1 MKKSELMAWVKS
13 NNIDLKKYNI
23 VIGEKS
29 NVPYSVGCYEEAGT
43 WYLYEVGE
51 RQNFSVIKEGNED
64 DVIKHLYFMIRGT
77 ISLYK

>member
-1 MKKSELMAWVKS
+1 MKKNELMAWVKS
-13 NNIDLKKYNI
+13 NNVDLKKYNI

-51 RQNFSVIKEGNED
+51 RQNFGILMEGNED

-77 ISLYK
+77 IRL

>member
-23 VIGEKS
+23 VIGETS